1 MKIKKIIIE
10 NFKFHHHLEFEI
22 SNNNNC
28 LIYGENGSGKSSI
41 YEALYSN
48 FYYYKNKRIANGII
62 KIRDTFLHRNFPSGD
77 FKVNILFDNSIYLNR
92 TDENLTNDHILL
104 APEGNSEIGESN
116 IYFANEKVL
125 RHITDD
131 NFFNIIENEL
141 IIHFP
146 DLSKIISCYEDVNK
160 SLKLLKTD
168 DQINEDIIKQRKEAD
183 NLCETKLNELIPF
196 PLINDILQN
205 NLLSDFKIEYSFK
218 ESIIDINKKFHS
230 PLINF
235 KIVDVDDRDDFKNHF
250 NEAKLKLISIA
261 VYFALVKKYQ
271 TQNEL
276 KLLVLDDFLTS
287 LDMANRKKIAR
298 FIIDYFEEY
307 QIIILTHNI
316 QFNNLL
322 KKMINPTLWDTK
334 ILFTMKEDDLIVS
347 KVKDKND
354 NYIEEAKNFINTSNY
369 NLAIAGNLLR
379 KAFEGIINE
388 FEQLLELGKVEALK
402 IMINCLRNDNKIF
415 YKEPNDALSNLHK
428 QFNKMIIER
437 NNGRPDNTIIDS
449 LKEIFE
455 NLESH
460 KITFKKESSPNI
472 EYNIIQ
478 KTEFFKNILLNP
490 SSHNNIDSEIYKQE
504 CENTIILLEELNKII
519 ATLKKD

>member
-48 FYYYKNKRIANGII
+48 FYYYKNKKIANGII

-104 APEGNSEIGESN
+104 APEGNSGIGESN

-183 NLCETKLNELIPF
+183 NLCETKLKELIPF

-218 ESIIDINKKFHS
+218 ESNIDINKKFHS

-298 FIIDYFEEY
+298 FIIEYFEEY

-322 KKMINPTLWDTK
+322 KKLINSTLWDTK
-334 ILFTMKEDDLIVS
+334 ILFTMKENNLIVA

-354 NYIEEAKNFINTSNY
+354 DYIKEAKEFINTPNY

-379 KAFEGIINE
+379 KAFEGIVNE
-388 FEQLLELGKVEALK
+388 FEQLLEIGKVETLQKVLEAIK
-402 IMINCLRNDNKIF
+402 NDDSYF
-415 YKEPNDALSNLHK
+415 YDTPHEVLETLIKDFENMFQNTQQPNDAK
-428 QFNKMIIER
+428 IRQIKNKINAIK
-437 NNGRPDNTIIDS
+437 NN
-449 LKEIFE
+449 
-455 NLESH
+455 
-460 KITFKKESSPNI
+460 KITFKI
-472 EYNIIQ
+472 ENGTEKSYHLL
-478 KTEFFKNILLNP
+478 KRTEFYKNILMNP
-490 SSHNNIDSEIYKQE
+490 SSHNDSEIEIYKEE
-504 CENTIILLEELNKII
+504 CENTIFLLEELNKLLEK
-519 ATLKKD
+519 LKEN

>member
-48 FYYYKNKRIANGII
+48 FYYYKNIKIANGII

-77 FKVNILFDNSIYLNR
+77 FEVNILFDNSIYLNR

-104 APEGNSEIGESN
+104 SPEGNPEIGISN
-116 IYFANEKVL
+116 VYFANEKVL
-125 RHITDD
+125 RNITDD

-141 IIHFP
+141 IMHFP
-146 DLSKIISCYEDVNK
+146 KLSKIVSCYEEVIK
-160 SLKLLKTD
+160 SLKLLKID
-168 DQINEDIIKQRKEAD
+168 EQINEVIIKQRRDAD
-183 NLCETKLNELIPF
+183 ELCKTRLNELIPF
-196 PLINDILQN
+196 SLINSILES
-205 NLLSDFKIEYSFK
+205 NLLSDFKIEYSFD
-218 ESIIDINKKFHS
+218 ESSIDIDRKFHP

-235 KIVDVDDRDDFKNHF
+235 KIINIDDRGDFKNHF

-261 VYFALVKKYQ
+261 VYFALIKKYQ
-271 TQNEL
+271 SQNEL

-322 KKMINPTLWDTK
+322 KKMINPTRWDTK
-334 ILFTMKEDDLIVS
+334 ILFTMKEDDLIVA

-354 NYIEEAKNFINTSNY
+354 NYIEEAKNFINTPNY
-369 NLAIAGNLLR
+369 DLAIAGNLLR
-379 KAFEGIINE
+379 KAFEGIVNE
-388 FEQLLELGKVEALK
+388 FEQLLEIGKVERLQKVLEALENDDSYFYDTPHEVLGTLIKDFENMFQNTQQPDDAK
-402 IMINCLRNDNKIF
+402 IRQIKNKINAI
-415 YKEPNDALSNLHK
+415 K
-428 QFNKMIIER
+428 
-437 NNGRPDNTIIDS
+437 NN
-449 LKEIFE
+449 
-455 NLESH
+455 
-460 KITFKKESSPNI
+460 KITFKIGDGTENSYHLL
-472 EYNIIQ
+472 ER
-478 KTEFFKNILLNP
+478 TEFYKNILMNP
-490 SSHNNIDSEIYKQE
+490 SSHNDSGTEIYKEE
-504 CENTIILLEELNKII
+504 CENTIFLLEELNKLLEK
-519 ATLKKD
+519 LKEN